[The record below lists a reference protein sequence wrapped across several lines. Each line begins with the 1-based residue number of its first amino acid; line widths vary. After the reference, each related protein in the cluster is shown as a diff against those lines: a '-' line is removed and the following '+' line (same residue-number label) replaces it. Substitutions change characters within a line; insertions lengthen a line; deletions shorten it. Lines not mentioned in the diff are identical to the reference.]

1 MIEENNKNKDSLVG
15 QLTNESIELLEWPLL
30 KKQLS
35 SFASTPM
42 GKKSIIDF
50 EIPTRLE
57 DTQYLL
63 DQTKEIYSLENEHD
77 QNIHFEGVFDIKK
90 NTETCFKGG
99 VISSVE
105 LLEIA
110 DTIAAA
116 RKLKK
121 TIINFELRPQLSSLL
136 EKLVDHVELEKIL
149 KNGIENNGRI
159 SDRACPK
166 LSEFRKQLIS
176 IKNERRLILDKI
188 IYKNSNYIQDAIISE
203 RIGRP
208 VLAIKVNFINK
219 FKGIIH
225 DSSSSGNTIFIEP
238 DAVVSKGNKIASCK
252 ACLLYTSPSPRDY

>member
-1 MIEENNKNKDSLVG
+1 MIEENNINKDSLVG
-15 QLTNESIELLEWPLL
+15 NLTNESIELLEWPLL

-50 EIPTRLE
+50 EIPSRLE

-121 TIINFELRPQLSSLL
+121 TIINF
-136 EKLVDHVELEKIL
+136 
-149 KNGIENNGRI
+149 
-159 SDRACPK
+159 
-166 LSEFRKQLIS
+166 
-176 IKNERRLILDKI
+176 
-188 IYKNSNYIQDAIISE
+188 
-203 RIGRP
+203 
-208 VLAIKVNFINK
+208 
-219 FKGIIH
+219 
-225 DSSSSGNTIFIEP
+225 
-238 DAVVSKGNKIASCK
+238 
-252 ACLLYTSPSPRDY
+252 